1 MDMCMYCKNST
12 TVNST
17 TTHVVNY
24 KNCIIVIKN
33 VPCLEC
39 EQCGEKVVSVH
50 SLKSANTVI
59 EILREYRTQRSNKYI
74 FHWFTGTIPQL
85 EKAIELGCYFSINPS
100 MLKTKSGL
108 EIINTVPV
116 ERMLLETDA
125 PFTFKVQHIE
135 EIEKELNRAA
145 LKISDIVKSDMMD
158 IFCENAKEV
167 FRY

>member
-1 MDMCMYCKNST
+1 M
-12 TVNST
+12 
-17 TTHVVNY
+17 
-24 KNCIIVIKN
+24 
-33 VPCLEC
+33 
-39 EQCGEKVVSVH
+39 
-50 SLKSANTVI
+50 
-59 EILREYRTQRSNKYI
+59 
-74 FHWFTGTIPQL
+74 
-85 EKAIELGCYFSINPS
+85 
-100 MLKTKSGL
+100 
-108 EIINTVPV
+108 PV

>member
-1 MDMCMYCKNST
+1 M
-12 TVNST
+12 
-17 TTHVVNY
+17 HVFHD
-24 KNCIIVIKN
+24 IVK
-33 VPCLEC
+33 LC

>member
-1 MDMCMYCKNST
+1 M
-12 TVNST
+12 
-17 TTHVVNY
+17 
-24 KNCIIVIKN
+24 
-33 VPCLEC
+33 
-39 EQCGEKVVSVH
+39 VSVH

>member
-1 MDMCMYCKNST
+1 
-12 TVNST
+12 
-17 TTHVVNY
+17 
-24 KNCIIVIKN
+24 
-33 VPCLEC
+33 
-39 EQCGEKVVSVH
+39 
-50 SLKSANTVI
+50 
-59 EILREYRTQRSNKYI
+59 
-74 FHWFTGTIPQL
+74 
-85 EKAIELGCYFSINPS
+85 

>member
-1 MDMCMYCKNST
+1 M
-12 TVNST
+12 
-17 TTHVVNY
+17 HVFRD
-24 KNCIIVIKN
+24 IVK
-33 VPCLEC
+33 LC